1 MTESA
6 LTVALGALAGLW
18 VAGLTI
24 SGLLGEMGE
33 TANRLQLVTTFLD
46 GKVLTFTLAFAAAT
60 TVLVGL
66 VPALLTTRPA
76 IWHALRAAV
85 AEDIGGQ
92 VRLRRVLVTAQLALS
107 LVLLTASGL
116 FGRTVYNLRHADA
129 GFQTERLVQFQLNT
143 GAAGYDETPIASH
156 ISPGARGHS
165 VDSRRRRS
173 DAERRTCVR

>member
-1 MTESA
+1 MRRLTESA

-143 GAAGYDETPIASH
+143 GAAGYDDADRKPHFARCSRPFSRFPASTQ
-156 ISPGARGHS
+156 
-165 VDSRRRRS
+165 RR
-173 DAERRTCVR
+173 